1 MSFEIG
7 NRIFDYEITG
17 VLGAGGMGK
26 VYKVRNV
33 ISDRVDAMKIL
44 LPDLAHQPELADRF
58 LREIKVLAS
67 LNHPHIAAFH
77 TALTFENQLI
87 MVMEFVSGVALN
99 QRLQQSPLPLNQ
111 AAACIDQV
119 LAALSYAHRQGV
131 IHRDIKPANMMLTP
145 EGSIK
150 LMDFGIAK
158 AATDPHLTR
167 TGTTVG
173 SLFYISPEQL
183 NGGAMDARSDL
194 YSLGVAMY
202 EIMTGKR
209 PFEGK
214 SEYSLMA
221 AHLNEAPRPPMEM
234 NPALSPALNI
244 VILMALAKNPDERFQ
259 SADAFRAALTE
270 ASKGLEATTVPA
282 VPLPLSPPPPAERAQ
297 QSQQNQMGQMNQ
309 AGSQGHRGLYMLLGA
324 LIAIVIIVA
333 SAVELPRWF
342 RARAYT
348 QGAAPTAVNATQL
361 ETAPAPAPVQAPASA
376 PASSASS
383 PPASAQSGVAVPA
396 PSSARVPVSAS
407 TSQTPPPATIR
418 EGAAKSAADAGKPS
432 RAGEHSE
439 GPKGQEGRGA
449 IAQEPSQRV
458 NTAGP
463 AASATSPAQDTAEL
477 QMLADRMDQLSAR
490 ANAVKATFSNF
501 EQQVGSTGQSLRP
514 DVTASESR
522 MERYMDKAD
531 LAFNAQ
537 NAAQTQHYLELA
549 EREINNLEK
558 FFGR

>member
-33 ISDRVDAMKIL
+33 ISDRVDAMKVL

-67 LNHPHIAAFH
+67 LNHPNIAAFH

-87 MVMEFVSGVALN
+87 MVMEFVSGITLN
-99 QRLQQSPLPLNQ
+99 ERLQQAPLPLNRAVACADQ
-111 AAACIDQV
+111 A

-145 EGSIK
+145 EGGLK

-158 AATDPHLTR
+158 SATDPHLTR
-167 TGTTVG
+167 TGTTLG

-183 NGGAMDARSDL
+183 SGGAMDARSDL

-202 EIMTGKR
+202 EITTGKR

-234 NPALSPALNI
+234 NPALSPALNS
-244 VILMALAKNPDERFQ
+244 VILMALAKNPDQRFQ
-259 SADAFRAALTE
+259 SADAFRAALAE
-270 ASKGLEATTVPA
+270 ASKGLEATTASAIAP
-282 VPLPLSPPPPAERAQ
+282 PLISPPTAEHGRQ
-297 QSQQNQMGQMNQ
+297 RQLNQTGHH
-309 AGSQGHRGLYMLLGA
+309 GREGHRGLYMLLGA

-333 SAVELPRWF
+333 SAIELPRWF
-342 RARAYT
+342 RARAHT
-348 QGAAPTAVNATQL
+348 QSAAPAVVNAGQPAIV
-361 ETAPAPAPVQAPASA
+361 APQQPSSA
-376 PASSASS
+376 TASSASS
-383 PPASAQSGVAVPA
+383 PSASDKSGIATPN
-396 PSSARVPVSAS
+396 PSSVPVSATAPS
-407 TSQTPPPATIR
+407 PSQTLSPATVR
-418 EGAAKSAADAGKPS
+418 RGAAKAAGL
-432 RAGEHSE
+432 SE
-439 GPKGQEGRGA
+439 ELSEPKGQEGSEARGA
-449 IAQEPSQRV
+449 PVQGPLQHINP
-458 NTAGP
+458 AGP
-463 AASATSPAQDTAEL
+463 AAATASGSPDTAEM
-477 QMLADRMDQLSAR
+477 QTLADRMDQLSAR
-490 ANAVKATFSNF
+490 ANAIKATFSNF
-501 EQQVGSTGQSLRP
+501 QQQVGATGQTLRP
-514 DVTASESR
+514 DVVASESR
-522 MERYMDKAD
+522 MERYMDEAD
-531 LAFNAQ
+531 SALTAR
-537 NAAQTQHYLELA
+537 NAALARHYMELG
-549 EREINNLEK
+549 EREVDSLEK

>member
-67 LNHPHIAAFH
+67 LNHPNIAAFH
-77 TALTFENQLI
+77 TALTYENQLI
-87 MVMEFVSGVALN
+87 MVMEFVSGITLN
-99 QRLQQSPLPLNQ
+99 ERLQQGPLPLKQ
-111 AAACIDQV
+111 AITCIDQA
-119 LAALSYAHRQGV
+119 LAALGYAHRQGV

-145 EGSIK
+145 EGGLK

-183 NGGAMDARSDL
+183 SGGALDARSDL

-202 EIMTGKR
+202 EIVTGKR

-234 NPALSPALNI
+234 NPALSPALNS
-244 VILMALAKNPDERFQ
+244 VILLALAKNPDERFQ

-270 ASKGLEATTVPA
+270 ATRGLEATTVPVVA
-282 VPLPLSPPPPAERAQ
+282 TPPPPEYSR
-297 QSQQNQMGQMNQ
+297 QSTANQLANLT
-309 AGSQGHRGLYMLLGA
+309 GSQNPGHRGLYMLLGA
-324 LIAIVIIVA
+324 FIAIVIIVA

-342 RARAYT
+342 RARAHT
-348 QGAAPTAVNATQL
+348 QV
-361 ETAPAPAPVQAPASA
+361 TAPAALNAPKGAPAQSQAQAATPLPTAAPPASNKSTGSGATPSSSLSA
-376 PASSASS
+376 PAGSSSS
-383 PPASAQSGVAVPA
+383 RALSMAAHHPAAAQAAPRAATPSPASEHLGESKSQALRATAAQ
-396 PSSARVPVSAS
+396 
-407 TSQTPPPATIR
+407 
-418 EGAAKSAADAGKPS
+418 
-432 RAGEHSE
+432 
-439 GPKGQEGRGA
+439 QE
-449 IAQEPSQRV
+449 SQRV
-458 NTAGP
+458 T
-463 AASATSPAQDTAEL
+463 SEISPAPPADAAEL
-477 QMLADRMDQLSAR
+477 QTLSDHMDQLSAR
-490 ANAVKATFSNF
+490 ASAIKTTFSGF
-501 EQQVGSTGQSLRP
+501 QQQVGGTGQSLRP
-514 DVTASESR
+514 DIIATENR
-522 MERYMDKAD
+522 MERYMDEAD
-531 LAFNAQ
+531 SALAAHNGAQ
-537 NAAQTQHYLELA
+537 ARHYQELA
-549 EREINNLEK
+549 EREIVSLEK

>member
-44 LPDLAHQPELADRF
+44 LPDLAHEPELADRF

-67 LNHPHIAAFH
+67 LNHPNIAAFH

-87 MVMEFVSGVALN
+87 MVMEFVSGVTLN
-99 QRLQQSPLPLNQ
+99 ERLQQGPIPLKQ
-111 AAACIDQV
+111 AVTCIDQV

-145 EGSIK
+145 EGSLK

-183 NGGAMDARSDL
+183 NGGVMDARSDL

-221 AHLNEAPRPPMEM
+221 AHLKEAPRPPMEM
-234 NPALSPALNI
+234 NPALSPALNS

-259 SADAFRAALTE
+259 SADALRAALTE
-270 ASKGLEATTVPA
+270 ASKDLEATTAPA
-282 VPLPLSPPPPAERAQ
+282 VPLPLAAPGPAEHAR
-297 QSQQNQMGQMNQ
+297 QNQLNQ
-309 AGSQGHRGLYMLLGA
+309 LGAQRHESHRGLYMMLGA

-342 RARAYT
+342 RARAHT
-348 QGAAPTAVNATQL
+348 QGAAPAAVNATQ
-361 ETAPAPAPVQAPASA
+361 PAPVPVQEPARA

-383 PPASAQSGVAVPA
+383 PPASAQSRVPGPS
-396 PSSARVPVSAS
+396 PSSAP
-407 TSQTPPPATIR
+407 TPPLATIR
-418 EGAAKSAADAGKPS
+418 EGAAKAGEPS
-432 RAGEHSE
+432 RAGEHPG
-439 GPKGQEGRGA
+439 GPQGQRAPEAQSARGA
-449 IAQEPSQRV
+449 TTQEPSQRV
-458 NTAGP
+458 NP
-463 AASATSPAQDTAEL
+463 AAPAADAVSAVRDTAEL
-477 QMLADRMDQLSAR
+477 QTIEDRMDQLSGR
-490 ANAVKATFSNF
+490 ANAMKASVSNLAR
-501 EQQVGSTGQSLRP
+501 QVGSTGQLLRP
-514 DVTASESR
+514 DVVASENR

-531 LAFNAQ
+531 SAFNAH

-549 EREINNLEK
+549 EREIENLEK

>member
-67 LNHPHIAAFH
+67 LNHPNIAAFH
-77 TALTFENQLI
+77 TALTYENQLI
-87 MVMEFVSGVALN
+87 MVMEFVSGITLN
-99 QRLQQSPLPLNQ
+99 ERLQQGPLPLKQ
-111 AAACIDQV
+111 AITCIDQA
-119 LAALSYAHRQGV
+119 LAALGYAHRQGV

-145 EGSIK
+145 EGGLK

-183 NGGAMDARSDL
+183 SGGALDARSDL
-194 YSLGVAMY
+194 YSLGIAMY
-202 EIMTGKR
+202 EIVTGKR

-234 NPALSPALNI
+234 NPALSPALSS
-244 VILMALAKNPDERFQ
+244 VILLALAKNPDERFQ
-259 SADAFRAALTE
+259 SADAFRTALTE
-270 ASKGLEATTVPA
+270 ATRGLEATTVPVVA
-282 VPLPLSPPPPAERAQ
+282 TPPPAELTRHSPA
-297 QSQQNQMGQMNQ
+297 NQPSHLNLT
-309 AGSQGHRGLYMLLGA
+309 GSQHPGHRGLYMLLGA
-324 LIAIVIIVA
+324 LIAIVFIVA

-342 RARAYT
+342 RARAHT
-348 QGAAPTAVNATQL
+348 QGAVPAALNAPQG
-361 ETAPAPAPVQAPASA
+361 APAQSQAQAATPPPVATPPASNKSTGSGATTPSSSLSA
-376 PASSASS
+376 PAGPSSSRALSMAAHHPAAAQAAPHSAAPLPASEHS
-383 PPASAQSGVAVPA
+383 GESKDQALRAKATQQESQHMTSEISPAPPA
-396 PSSARVPVSAS
+396 
-407 TSQTPPPATIR
+407 
-418 EGAAKSAADAGKPS
+418 DA
-432 RAGEHSE
+432 
-439 GPKGQEGRGA
+439 
-449 IAQEPSQRV
+449 
-458 NTAGP
+458 
-463 AASATSPAQDTAEL
+463 AEL
-477 QMLADRMDQLSAR
+477 QTLSDHMDRLSAR
-490 ANAVKATFSNF
+490 ASAIKATFSGF
-501 EQQVGSTGQSLRP
+501 QQQVGSSTGQSLRP
-514 DVTASESR
+514 DIIATENR
-522 MERYMDKAD
+522 MERYMDEAD
-531 LAFNAQ
+531 SALAAHNGAQ
-537 NAAQTQHYLELA
+537 ARHYQELA
-549 EREINNLEK
+549 EREIVSLEK

>member
-67 LNHPHIAAFH
+67 LNHPNIAAFH
-77 TALTFENQLI
+77 TALTYENQLI
-87 MVMEFVSGVALN
+87 MVMEFVSGITLN
-99 QRLQQSPLPLNQ
+99 ERLQQGPLPLKQ
-111 AAACIDQV
+111 AITCMDQA
-119 LAALSYAHRQGV
+119 LAALGYAHRQGV

-145 EGSIK
+145 EGGLK

-158 AATDPHLTR
+158 AVTDPHLTR
-167 TGTTVG
+167 TGTTLG

-183 NGGAMDARSDL
+183 SGGAIDARSDL

-202 EIMTGKR
+202 EIVTGKR

-234 NPALSPALNI
+234 NPALSPALSS
-244 VILMALAKNPDERFQ
+244 VILLALAKNPDERFQ

-270 ASKGLEATTVPA
+270 ATRGFEATTVPVA
-282 VPLPLSPPPPAERAQ
+282 GVPPPAEYAR
-297 QSQQNQMGQMNQ
+297 QSTANRPNHLNLT
-309 AGSQGHRGLYMLLGA
+309 GSQNSGHRGLYMLLGA

-333 SAVELPRWF
+333 SAVELPQWF
-342 RARAYT
+342 RARAHT
-348 QGAAPTAVNATQL
+348 QGAAPAALNAPQG
-361 ETAPAPAPVQAPASA
+361 APAQSQAQAATPPPVATPPASNKSTSSEATPSSSLSA
-376 PASSASS
+376 PAGPSSSRAMAAHHPAAAQAAPHAAVPS
-383 PPASAQSGVAVPA
+383 PAS
-396 PSSARVPVSAS
+396 
-407 TSQTPPPATIR
+407 
-418 EGAAKSAADAGKPS
+418 
-432 RAGEHSE
+432 EHSGE
-439 GPKGQEGRGA
+439 SKGQAVRA
-449 IAQEPSQRV
+449 TTAQQEPQHV
-458 NTAGP
+458 TASED
-463 AASATSPAQDTAEL
+463 AAEL
-477 QMLADRMDQLSAR
+477 QTVSDRMDQLSAR
-490 ANAVKATFSNF
+490 ASAIKATFSGF
-501 EQQVGSTGQSLRP
+501 QQQVSSTGQSLRP
-514 DVTASESR
+514 DIIATESR
-522 MERYMDKAD
+522 MERYMDEAD
-531 LAFNAQ
+531 SALTAH
-537 NAAQTQHYLELA
+537 NAAQARHYQELA
-549 EREINNLEK
+549 EREIASLEK

>member
-44 LPDLAHQPELADRF
+44 LPDLVHQPELADRF

-67 LNHPHIAAFH
+67 LNHPNIAAFH

-87 MVMEFVSGVALN
+87 MVMEFVSGITLN
-99 QRLQQSPLPLNQ
+99 ERLQQGPLPLKQ
-111 AAACIDQV
+111 AITCIDQA
-119 LAALSYAHRQGV
+119 LAALGYAHRQGV

-145 EGSIK
+145 EGGLK

-183 NGGAMDARSDL
+183 SGGALDARSDL

-202 EIMTGKR
+202 EIVTGKR

-234 NPALSPALNI
+234 NSALSPALNS
-244 VILMALAKNPDERFQ
+244 VILLALAKNPDERFQ

-270 ASKGLEATTVPA
+270 ATRGLEAITVPVVA
-282 VPLPLSPPPPAERAQ
+282 TPQPAEYSRHHPA
-297 QSQQNQMGQMNQ
+297 NQPSHLNLT
-309 AGSQGHRGLYMLLGA
+309 GSQNPGHRGLYMLLGA

-342 RARAYT
+342 RARAHT
-348 QGAAPTAVNATQL
+348 QGAAPAAVNAPKG
-361 ETAPAPAPVQAPASA
+361 APAQSQAQAMATPPTAAPPASNKSTDSGAMPSSSLSA
-376 PASSASS
+376 PAGSSSS
-383 PPASAQSGVAVPA
+383 RALSMAAHHLTAAHAAPHAATPLPASEHSGESKGQALRATAAQQESQHMTSEGSLSA
-396 PSSARVPVSAS
+396 P
-407 TSQTPPPATIR
+407 
-418 EGAAKSAADAGKPS
+418 ADA
-432 RAGEHSE
+432 
-439 GPKGQEGRGA
+439 
-449 IAQEPSQRV
+449 
-458 NTAGP
+458 
-463 AASATSPAQDTAEL
+463 AEL
-477 QMLADRMDQLSAR
+477 QTLSDHMDQLSAR
-490 ANAVKATFSNF
+490 ASAIKATFSEF
-501 EQQVGSTGQSLRP
+501 QQQVGATGQSLRP
-514 DVTASESR
+514 DIIATENR
-522 MERYMDKAD
+522 MERYMDEAD
-531 LAFNAQ
+531 SALAAH
-537 NAAQTQHYLELA
+537 NAAQSQHYQELA
-549 EREINNLEK
+549 EREIGSLEK

>member
-7 NRIFDYEITG
+7 NRIFDYEIIG

-67 LNHPHIAAFH
+67 LNHPNIAAFH

-87 MVMEFVSGVALN
+87 MVMEFVSGTTLSE
-99 QRLQQSPLPLNQ
+99 RLQQGPLPLKQ
-111 AAACIDQV
+111 AITCIDQA
-119 LAALSYAHRQGV
+119 LAALGYAHRQGV

-145 EGSIK
+145 EGGLK

-183 NGGAMDARSDL
+183 SGGAMDARSDL
-194 YSLGVAMY
+194 YSLGIAMY
-202 EIMTGKR
+202 EIVTGKR

-234 NPALSPALNI
+234 NPALSPALNS
-244 VILMALAKNPDERFQ
+244 VILLALAKNPDERFQ

-270 ASKGLEATTVPA
+270 ATRSLEATTVPVVA
-282 VPLPLSPPPPAERAQ
+282 PPPPAELTRHSPA
-297 QSQQNQMGQMNQ
+297 NQPSHLNST
-309 AGSQGHRGLYMLLGA
+309 GSQHPGHRGLYMLLGA

-342 RARAYT
+342 RARAHT
-348 QGAAPTAVNATQL
+348 QGAAPAALNAPQIAPAQSQAQTATPPPVATPPAANKSTGSGATPSSSL
-361 ETAPAPAPVQAPASA
+361 PAPAGPSSSRALSTAARHLTAAQAAPHAAAPSPAS
-376 PASSASS
+376 
-383 PPASAQSGVAVPA
+383 
-396 PSSARVPVSAS
+396 
-407 TSQTPPPATIR
+407 
-418 EGAAKSAADAGKPS
+418 
-432 RAGEHSE
+432 EHSE
-439 GPKGQEGRGA
+439 ESKGQALRA
-449 IAQEPSQRV
+449 TAAQQESQRM
-458 NTAGP
+458 TFESSP
-463 AASATSPAQDTAEL
+463 AAPADAAEL
-477 QMLADRMDQLSAR
+477 QTLSDHMDQLSAR
-490 ANAVKATFSNF
+490 ASAIKATFSGF
-501 EQQVGSTGQSLRP
+501 QQQVGSSTGQSLRP
-514 DVTASESR
+514 DIIATENR
-522 MERYMDKAD
+522 MERYMDEAD
-531 LAFNAQ
+531 SALAAHNGAQ
-537 NAAQTQHYLELA
+537 ARHYQELA
-549 EREINNLEK
+549 EREIVSLEK